1 MKLFKQTFMKLYN
14 VQTIYCDQT
23 FLRIEGNKDIRLM
36 VIKKHSQEGR
46 FYPHACIYPW
56 NPE

>member
-1 MKLFKQTFMKLYN
+1 MQLYN

-36 VIKKHSQEGR
+36 IIKKHSQEGR
-46 FYPHACIYPW
+46 FYLHACIYP
-56 NPE
+56 